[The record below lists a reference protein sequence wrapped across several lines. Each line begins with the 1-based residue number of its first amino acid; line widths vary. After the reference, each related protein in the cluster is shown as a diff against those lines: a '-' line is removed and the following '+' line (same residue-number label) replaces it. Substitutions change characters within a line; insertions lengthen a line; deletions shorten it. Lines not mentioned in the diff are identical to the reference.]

1 MKEIII
7 SGKGICKTFS
17 GKGVKNQVLNH
28 IDADI
33 YKGDFTVIM
42 GASGSGKSTFFILFK
57 RYGPDHG
64 RKGILPWG
72 GDKQLS

>member
-1 MKEIII
+1 MKGGTMKEIII

-42 GASGSGKSTFFILFK
+42 GASGQANPRFYTV
-57 RYGPDHG
+57 
-64 RKGILPWG
+64 
-72 GDKQLS
+72 